1 MDPAVDSGEEGSRE
15 DDPSPPWFLRVAM
28 KFLLM
33 FVKGGIEYCGILCVS
48 IGLAAKWVYWLMAGM
63 VLVALAQLAYW
74 TYVWV
79 LRPLTRFAYVL
90 AQYLVGRA
98 PWDEVLTHHGRT
110 PFRLVWYGPTGQ
122 VAWTAQYIQDKV
134 RGRGTCQAPFDL
146 LVTDGTALARL
157 RHGTIRGRTNRHGF
171 TCPCDTV
178 HGSSHRYWRHSL
190 EGANCRVH
198 LCSQSPC
205 TAPEAAEVH
214 VTSSSVVPREV
225 ELDLTELAGKGP
237 FGRCLTA
244 TWLLSAQ
251 GYYLWKSLG
260 GCICSCRRR
269 CCQFCGCGSRPRRG
283 PRPGGENGPEP
294 SRLLHEWSET
304 ESEGD
309 DHAQACQADQLA
321 WEEGGKTHAL
331 CKEPCKDLALGDSI
345 QILPADLRV
354 SDKAGLQEE
363 DGSCYARLCPR
374 HSAQY
379 GHASARRK
387 CAVEGCVELSRT
399 TKGREASIFSSPR
412 LFSSLSGKVR
422 PSHCMT
428 WTRAMEPFNATR
440 RQSKPHS
447 SNAAPRSS
455 TSKHCGDSTPPLMS
469 TPSTKRSTLPDP
481 AMRLKAIR
489 VKTGAGRDSE
499 ERLDPPGDANLKAE
513 ALGKLVR
520 NVALGQPAAKAYSA
534 ACQEYGLDPYTQPL
548 QGEIA
553 EQGQPQEHD
562 PVLGAFHA
570 YLHGTDGSGGT
581 EFSAGA
587 PPFVSGEQR
596 HPALAL
602 YAARSEPGTPA
613 PPIEAGQSAPPAE
626 RTPFAAASLFRPRE
640 EGPGAQGNPPPAGP
654 LMQASTLPGGYQ
666 VLANAVRP
674 FHAGA
679 YTDAE
684 PPRLDESAK
693 ALQAIARSL
702 VKDDQGQEKGKLS
715 AIGRQEE
722 RLVFLLRGCDSLDV
736 PLAAGVVGKELFHSL
751 RAAATQARPKLRQ
764 LRFPVNLTNRLC
776 YALASASFGAK
787 DVKSLPLHC
796 GSAADFPQTEEAD
809 FDAYSSP
816 PDLKL
821 EARPQGPTTVSTWL
835 RNALRQAWGLACVY
849 GQQHYAV
856 WEAAALHLTKLGE
869 EHSEF
874 SSACAVELE
883 ALRPEPAAGEDSS
896 PAHVIFDVWEELWA
910 RFFEELR
917 EVDRDLRR
925 LMREE
930 SPTFDR
936 MKFVATAPNAEG
948 RPWLRLPGTFRL
960 EDPREYFTTD
970 VLDRLQRQLSRAAW
984 AQALRGPARTGLP
997 GGGGRAGDASADGQ
1011 AGHPGKVDDP
1021 PTRAG
1026 GEQAAKVQE
1035 GGGKRRPGRKAN
1047 RARTEPGQSNQALPP
1062 EPPVELRDGGYT
1074 LQEEGLRKLVQGAD
1088 YSWYQDQDHGQG
1100 KATAADLPAGYESPG
1115 LDLQERTRAMRAVEA
1130 LLASQDPPLS
1140 AMPDLLT
1147 VFVRNYLLHHDSP
1160 ASPQERLQACFQVAA
1175 TLGGPELASQAAEY
1189 LDSTQRL
1196 FRAGSVTAAATA
1208 GRISWDGDIGYGT
1221 FEYNGAHWRQFDYQD
1236 RLPLSPEMQAL
1247 LGRNETEE
1255 PKQCMLLH
1263 VAAGVLSTE
1272 GELPTLAAA
1281 QLLGQAARE
1290 AMYHSARE
1298 VEAQLGPPPEYLT
1311 RAEADFRVF
1320 NHDLLHFGHDRD
1332 YRTLVA
1338 YPQPAWEHL
1347 TFGVWRVEPHGSALV
1362 EYLVGSRSGPGGP
1375 VVWLLVHKGHAAAK
1389 PAEAC
1394 LPARRVLAC
1403 PVCRF
1408 APSDLERLF
1417 GCESLAGHSAV
1428 AIGCPGPIVG
1438 AVAIG
1443 DPCWAFAA
1451 EPSARAA
1458 LLQLLDS
1465 FEGDRVLLW
1474 VGPELVMPAGPFHAF
1489 LEFLGVLQ
1497 AHIAARGQAG
1507 ALAGPVTHRFWT
1519 HKTFVLL
1526 SCERAWARAR
1536 VDSCALPPGG
1546 GGCLSWLI
1554 RGWPASAW
1562 TGVSR
1567 LCRGGHTHFGDC
1579 RAASA
1584 LWDFLLAFP
1593 LELRASS
1600 ARDGGGGEQCALPL
1614 RPPTVLDS
1622 AETAEA
1628 GTQQGSPLAEP
1639 PSADLGAAIGAYL
1652 DLVAGAPYDPK
1663 RFAEAARLGTKARAA
1678 APSFPEALRA
1688 LRREW
1693 TLRQGDHFKGL
1704 FEAALDEL
1712 LPSDLL
1718 HWLRHTATQG
1728 VDARY
1733 EGDRQR
1739 VRATPH
1745 PSLQGHLTEAFE
1757 QIWKD
1762 VSKGRVLLLTCPGDA
1777 TLLEG
1782 VISVPLARVPKMLPN
1797 RTVSAKGRLIWDAR
1811 RVNEHCSKHRYFPAL
1826 QPRHSEI
1833 ARLILWWQTR
1843 FPHIPIYLAK
1853 KDVSDAF
1860 KWLWI
1865 QSEDGPL
1872 FGADLPGTELGLPEG
1887 VTAVYTAMTFGWT
1900 GAPGSF
1906 MGFAWGVKLLHS
1918 SHTPTQPLWH
1928 DTTAFKSLMLM
1939 DDAVVIEPALG
1950 LRPRSYQDLEEG
1962 TLTFDKVIWGLS
1974 YDTRDN
1980 TVSLPGPKLEKA
1992 GHLLL
1997 LPDFDRGNTH
2007 LALRLVQELR
2017 GNLEFWAAV
2026 LPTVNPYLHS
2036 INALLKP
2043 PDEQGR
2049 ANPQGDPSEVAA
2061 QWDSFWDT
2069 LDLLRLL
2076 AQDRA
2081 SWSTR
2086 FSNPLFAALDTNE
2099 ILALPGVS
2107 SKVIW
2112 VTADATPTHVG
2123 AVDWS
2128 SKIAVAQTVGQ
2139 FLAAVALAGARAK
2152 LEASFSPG
2160 TGEDEEC
2167 EDDRLQIALAELVA
2181 LLLLCA
2187 HRREAWKG
2195 CIILYAGDNQNV
2207 ITWVRSRRSGHAGAS
2222 FLLLVLGALEVTHGF
2237 QIRGEYVRTY
2247 RNTTADRLTREE
2259 PAGVCKAMGLTLLKK
2274 DPDWDVL
2281 LEQGWSRRAL
2291 VWAGQPHSDRGTAV
2305 QLALRGTHSPQEGR
2319 LQLPTVTLY
2328 LVGEHAWTQER
2339 VWTGQGARVEWLRDG
2354 DTPEPAQAGTCVILG
2369 GALNARKE
2377 VDLLRAAE
2385 SALRPHAA
2393 FIDLL
2398 HDALGKKTTC
2408 GANHELTYRQGVAYG
2423 RALGDRAWWKRG
2435 LVLGLREDSAPGAP
2449 EKLSIAFNALSAA
2462 PETIPAFDPVWA
2474 NREPTTWIE
2483 GGTLKAV
2490 RLQGGKDPEV
2500 PLDPNAAST
2509 LATSYLRATPLALA
2523 AWSVTWPTGALTGV
2537 GERRQPEKRQR
2548 CLFRGGAGS
2557 RRLTRSREGR
2567 RVQPAVGEPL
2577 QAENSRLSMSNRRAG
2592 GRPRESSRER
2602 TPREERSG
2610 RNREPAGH
2618 PESPMLLN

>member
-399 TKGREASIFSSPR
+399 TKGRAQGETEPQ
-412 LFSSLSGKVR
+412 LLSL
-422 PSHCMT
+422 T
-428 WTRAMEPFNATR
+428 WDEVAN
-440 RQSKPHS
+440 
-447 SNAAPRSS
+447 
-455 TSKHCGDSTPPLMS
+455 
-469 TPSTKRSTLPDP
+469 LPDP

-534 ACQEYGLDPYTQPL
+534 ACQEYGLDPFTQPL
-548 QGEIA
+548 QGAAREYLPRLPIQYPRLARKVLEEIA

-602 YAARSEPGTPA
+602 YGGVDLPAARSEPGTPA

-626 RTPFAAASLFRPRE
+626 RIPFAAASLFRPRE

-821 EARPQGPTTVSTWL
+821 EARPRGPTTVSTWL

-869 EHSEF
+869 EHSY
-874 SSACAVELE
+874 AW
-883 ALRPEPAAGEDSS
+883 

-936 MKFVATAPNAEG
+936 MKFVATAHNAEG

-970 VLDRLQRQLSRAAW
+970 VLEAAGLET
-984 AQALRGPARTGLP
+984 LRRTGKP
-997 GGGGRAGDASADGQ
+997 
-1011 AGHPGKVDDP
+1011 PGKADDP

-1026 GEQAAKVQE
+1026 GEMTGLRSLEAQEQAAKVQE
-1035 GGGKRRPGRKAN
+1035 DGGKRRPGELGAEPQLPE
-1047 RARTEPGQSNQALPP
+1047 ARSEPGQSNQALTP

-1160 ASPQERLQACFQVAA
+1160 ASPQERLQACFQVAT

-1196 FRAGSVTAAATA
+1196 SRAGSVTAAATV
-1208 GRISWDGDIGYGT
+1208 GRISWDGDIGFGT

-1320 NHDLLHFGHDRD
+1320 NHDLLHFGMSD
-1332 YRTLVA
+1332 
-1338 YPQPAWEHL
+1338 
-1347 TFGVWRVEPHGSALV
+1347 GV
-1362 EYLVGSRSGPGGP
+1362 VGIAHR
-1375 VVWLLVHKGHAAAK
+1375 
-1389 PAEAC
+1389 
-1394 LPARRVLAC
+1394 
-1403 PVCRF
+1403 
-1408 APSDLERLF
+1408 
-1417 GCESLAGHSAV
+1417 
-1428 AIGCPGPIVG
+1428 IVG
-1438 AVAIG
+1438 ARRRPTTTGSSRVASQKLG
-1443 DPCWAFAA
+1443 VAELAPFQHPGTATRDVATRTPMPCPA
-1451 EPSARAA
+1451 PGG
-1458 LLQLLDS
+1458 S
-1465 FEGDRVLLW
+1465 FESSGID
-1474 VGPELVMPAGPFHAF
+1474 P
-1489 LEFLGVLQ
+1489 GV
-1497 AHIAARGQAG
+1497 
-1507 ALAGPVTHRFWT
+1507 T
-1519 HKTFVLL
+1519 
-1526 SCERAWARAR
+1526 
-1536 VDSCALPPGG
+1536 
-1546 GGCLSWLI
+1546 
-1554 RGWPASAW
+1554 
-1562 TGVSR
+1562 VS
-1567 LCRGGHTHFGDC
+1567 
-1579 RAASA
+1579 
-1584 LWDFLLAFP
+1584 
-1593 LELRASS
+1593 ASS
-1600 ARDGGGGEQCALPL
+1600 
-1614 RPPTVLDS
+1614 DS
-1622 AETAEA
+1622 MD
-1628 GTQQGSPLAEP
+1628 QGSPAKLGLAVVL
-1639 PSADLGAAIGAYL
+1639 SG
-1652 DLVAGAPYDPK
+1652 
-1663 RFAEAARLGTKARAA
+1663 ARLVVRWKKR
-1678 APSFPEALRA
+1678 L
-1688 LRREW
+1688 
-1693 TLRQGDHFKGL
+1693 HF
-1704 FEAALDEL
+1704 
-1712 LPSDLL
+1712 
-1718 HWLRHTATQG
+1718 Q
-1728 VDARY
+1728 
-1733 EGDRQR
+1733 
-1739 VRATPH
+1739 
-1745 PSLQGHLTEAFE
+1745 
-1757 QIWKD
+1757 
-1762 VSKGRVLLLTCPGDA
+1762 
-1777 TLLEG
+1777 
-1782 VISVPLARVPKMLPN
+1782 LAR
-1797 RTVSAKGRLIWDAR
+1797 R
-1811 RVNEHCSKHRYFPAL
+1811 
-1826 QPRHSEI
+1826 
-1833 ARLILWWQTR
+1833 
-1843 FPHIPIYLAK
+1843 
-1853 KDVSDAF
+1853 
-1860 KWLWI
+1860 
-1865 QSEDGPL
+1865 
-1872 FGADLPGTELGLPEG
+1872 
-1887 VTAVYTAMTFGWT
+1887 
-1900 GAPGSF
+1900 
-1906 MGFAWGVKLLHS
+1906 
-1918 SHTPTQPLWH
+1918 
-1928 DTTAFKSLMLM
+1928 
-1939 DDAVVIEPALG
+1939 
-1950 LRPRSYQDLEEG
+1950 
-1962 TLTFDKVIWGLS
+1962 
-1974 YDTRDN
+1974 
-1980 TVSLPGPKLEKA
+1980 
-1992 GHLLL
+1992 
-1997 LPDFDRGNTH
+1997 
-2007 LALRLVQELR
+2007 
-2017 GNLEFWAAV
+2017 
-2026 LPTVNPYLHS
+2026 
-2036 INALLKP
+2036 
-2043 PDEQGR
+2043 
-2049 ANPQGDPSEVAA
+2049 
-2061 QWDSFWDT
+2061 
-2069 LDLLRLL
+2069 
-2076 AQDRA
+2076 
-2081 SWSTR
+2081 
-2086 FSNPLFAALDTNE
+2086 
-2099 ILALPGVS
+2099 
-2107 SKVIW
+2107 
-2112 VTADATPTHVG
+2112 
-2123 AVDWS
+2123 
-2128 SKIAVAQTVGQ
+2128 
-2139 FLAAVALAGARAK
+2139 
-2152 LEASFSPG
+2152 
-2160 TGEDEEC
+2160 
-2167 EDDRLQIALAELVA
+2167 
-2181 LLLLCA
+2181 
-2187 HRREAWKG
+2187 
-2195 CIILYAGDNQNV
+2195 
-2207 ITWVRSRRSGHAGAS
+2207 
-2222 FLLLVLGALEVTHGF
+2222 
-2237 QIRGEYVRTY
+2237 
-2247 RNTTADRLTREE
+2247 
-2259 PAGVCKAMGLTLLKK
+2259 
-2274 DPDWDVL
+2274 
-2281 LEQGWSRRAL
+2281 
-2291 VWAGQPHSDRGTAV
+2291 
-2305 QLALRGTHSPQEGR
+2305 
-2319 LQLPTVTLY
+2319 
-2328 LVGEHAWTQER
+2328 
-2339 VWTGQGARVEWLRDG
+2339 
-2354 DTPEPAQAGTCVILG
+2354 
-2369 GALNARKE
+2369 
-2377 VDLLRAAE
+2377 
-2385 SALRPHAA
+2385 
-2393 FIDLL
+2393 
-2398 HDALGKKTTC
+2398 
-2408 GANHELTYRQGVAYG
+2408 
-2423 RALGDRAWWKRG
+2423 
-2435 LVLGLREDSAPGAP
+2435 SAP
-2449 EKLSIAFNALSAA
+2449 LQ
-2462 PETIPAFDPVWA
+2462 DP
-2474 NREPTTWIE
+2474 
-2483 GGTLKAV
+2483 
-2490 RLQGGKDPEV
+2490 
-2500 PLDPNAAST
+2500 
-2509 LATSYLRATPLALA
+2509 
-2523 AWSVTWPTGALTGV
+2523 
-2537 GERRQPEKRQR
+2537 
-2548 CLFRGGAGS
+2548 
-2557 RRLTRSREGR
+2557 
-2567 RVQPAVGEPL
+2567 
-2577 QAENSRLSMSNRRAG
+2577 
-2592 GRPRESSRER
+2592 
-2602 TPREERSG
+2602 
-2610 RNREPAGH
+2610 
-2618 PESPMLLN
+2618 

>member
-79 LRPLTRFAYVL
+79 LRPLTKFAYVL
-90 AQYLVGRA
+90 AQYLMGRA

-399 TKGREASIFSSPR
+399 TKGGVRLCKLHGAKEERKPPTSSHPKRPPELEKPASRRATTPGDARALADAPATPR
-412 LFSSLSGKVR
+412 NSQTK
-422 PSHCMT
+422 
-428 WTRAMEPFNATR
+428 
-440 RQSKPHS
+440 
-447 SNAAPRSS
+447 PRS
-455 TSKHCGDSTPPLMS
+455 TSTPPGVGRAQGETEPQLLS
-469 TPSTKRSTLPDP
+469 LTWDEVANLPDP

-548 QGEIA
+548 QGAAREYLPRLPIQYPRLARKVLEEIA

-602 YAARSEPGTPA
+602 YGGVDLPAARSEPGTPA

-654 LMQASTLPGGYQ
+654 LMQASTLSGGYQ

-821 EARPQGPTTVSTWL
+821 EARPRGPTTVSTWL

-869 EHSEF
+869 EHSY
-874 SSACAVELE
+874 AW
-883 ALRPEPAAGEDSS
+883 

-970 VLDRLQRQLSRAAW
+970 VLDKLQRQLSRAAW

-1011 AGHPGKVDDP
+1011 AGHPGKADDP

-1026 GEQAAKVQE
+1026 GVKAGGLPLPSSEMTGLRSLEAQEQAAKVQE

-1047 RARTEPGQSNQALPP
+1047 RAGDATGATPAESAPEPTPGTRAGELGAEPQLPEARTEPGQSNQALPP

-1160 ASPQERLQACFQVAA
+1160 ASPQERLQACFQVAT

-1196 FRAGSVTAAATA
+1196 SRAGSVTAAATV

-1298 VEAQLGPPPEYLT
+1298 VEAQLGPTPEYLT

-1347 TFGVWRVEPHGSALV
+1347 TFGVWRVEPHDSALV
-1362 EYLVGSRSGPGGP
+1362 EYLVGSHSGPGGP
-1375 VVWLLVHKGHAAAK
+1375 VVWLLVHKGHMRLLLPPASVAHPFGRELLMVGWEPHLEAAK

-1403 PVCRF
+1403 PVCRSDAPARAFHSGFVPPTFGLQPLRRGGVSPEACFKPGAPVAPQRF

-1451 EPSARAA
+1451 AA

-1507 ALAGPVTHRFWT
+1507 ALAGPVTHRLWT

-1536 VDSCALPPGG
+1536 VDSCAGAAV
-1546 GGCLSWLI
+1546 S
-1554 RGWPASAW
+1554 RGWS
-1562 TGVSR
+1562 
-1567 LCRGGHTHFGDC
+1567 GDG
-1579 RAASA
+1579 RRV
-1584 LWDFLLAFP
+1584 P
-1593 LELRASS
+1593 
-1600 ARDGGGGEQCALPL
+1600 
-1614 RPPTVLDS
+1614 
-1622 AETAEA
+1622 
-1628 GTQQGSPLAEP
+1628 GSPLAEP

-1906 MGFAWGVKLLHS
+1906 MGFAWGVKLL
-1918 SHTPTQPLWH
+1918 
-1928 DTTAFKSLMLM
+1928 
-1939 DDAVVIEPALG
+1939 E
-1950 LRPRSYQDLEEG
+1950 
-1962 TLTFDKVIWGLS
+1962 
-1974 YDTRDN
+1974 
-1980 TVSLPGPKLEKA
+1980 
-1992 GHLLL
+1992 
-1997 LPDFDRGNTH
+1997 
-2007 LALRLVQELR
+2007 
-2017 GNLEFWAAV
+2017 
-2026 LPTVNPYLHS
+2026 
-2036 INALLKP
+2036 
-2043 PDEQGR
+2043 
-2049 ANPQGDPSEVAA
+2049 
-2061 QWDSFWDT
+2061 
-2069 LDLLRLL
+2069 
-2076 AQDRA
+2076 
-2081 SWSTR
+2081 
-2086 FSNPLFAALDTNE
+2086 
-2099 ILALPGVS
+2099 
-2107 SKVIW
+2107 
-2112 VTADATPTHVG
+2112 
-2123 AVDWS
+2123 
-2128 SKIAVAQTVGQ
+2128 
-2139 FLAAVALAGARAK
+2139 
-2152 LEASFSPG
+2152 
-2160 TGEDEEC
+2160 
-2167 EDDRLQIALAELVA
+2167 
-2181 LLLLCA
+2181 
-2187 HRREAWKG
+2187 
-2195 CIILYAGDNQNV
+2195 
-2207 ITWVRSRRSGHAGAS
+2207 
-2222 FLLLVLGALEVTHGF
+2222 
-2237 QIRGEYVRTY
+2237 
-2247 RNTTADRLTREE
+2247 
-2259 PAGVCKAMGLTLLKK
+2259 
-2274 DPDWDVL
+2274 
-2281 LEQGWSRRAL
+2281 
-2291 VWAGQPHSDRGTAV
+2291 
-2305 QLALRGTHSPQEGR
+2305 
-2319 LQLPTVTLY
+2319 
-2328 LVGEHAWTQER
+2328 
-2339 VWTGQGARVEWLRDG
+2339 
-2354 DTPEPAQAGTCVILG
+2354 
-2369 GALNARKE
+2369 
-2377 VDLLRAAE
+2377 AE
-2385 SALRPHAA
+2385 SGP
-2393 FIDLL
+2393 
-2398 HDALGKKTTC
+2398 
-2408 GANHELTYRQGVAYG
+2408 
-2423 RALGDRAWWKRG
+2423 
-2435 LVLGLREDSAPGAP
+2435 S
-2449 EKLSIAFNALSAA
+2449 
-2462 PETIPAFDPVWA
+2462 
-2474 NREPTTWIE
+2474 
-2483 GGTLKAV
+2483 
-2490 RLQGGKDPEV
+2490 
-2500 PLDPNAAST
+2500 
-2509 LATSYLRATPLALA
+2509 
-2523 AWSVTWPTGALTGV
+2523 
-2537 GERRQPEKRQR
+2537 
-2548 CLFRGGAGS
+2548 
-2557 RRLTRSREGR
+2557 
-2567 RVQPAVGEPL
+2567 
-2577 QAENSRLSMSNRRAG
+2577 
-2592 GRPRESSRER
+2592 
-2602 TPREERSG
+2602 
-2610 RNREPAGH
+2610 
-2618 PESPMLLN
+2618 